1 MKLKVAVLSGGNSSE
16 AEISIKSGRQVVNWM
31 DKEKYDVYPIIVMG
45 TRWTL
50 GDEGGPSI
58 NKTDFSVILEG
69 EKIRF
74 DFAYIIVHGTPG
86 ENGLMSGYFDLL
98 GIPHSTCNTLVSSL
112 TFDKYFCKIALKD
125 INILMAKAILVRK
138 NQIIT
143 PEEIVRHVGLPCF
156 IKPNAGGSSCGT
168 SKAKTLE
175 DIPKALELAFKED
188 NEVIIE
194 EFIIGTEISC
204 GIIKTKK
211 KTYLFPATEIISKNE
226 FFDYEAKYTPGMSEE
241 ITPAR
246 IPEHVAKECHRLSL
260 AIYEF
265 LGCKGIVR
273 VDYIIRDEK
282 LYFLEINT
290 IPGMS
295 EASIIPQQGKVYGI
309 SMTDLLTE
317 VIEDIISQ

>member
-16 AEISIKSGRQVVNWM
+16 AEISIKSGRQVVNWL
-31 DKEKYDVYPIIVMG
+31 DKERFDIYPVIVMG

-50 GDEGGPSI
+50 GDEGGPVI
-58 NKTDFSVILEG
+58 NKTDFSVIIDG
-69 EKIRF
+69 EKIKF

-98 GIPHSTCNTLVSSL
+98 GIPHSTCNTLVSAL
-112 TFDKYFCKIALKD
+112 TFDKYFCKKALLD
-125 INILMAKAILVRK
+125 TEILMAKAILVRK
-138 NQIIT
+138 SQIIT
-143 PEEIVRHVGLPCF
+143 PEEIVSAVGLPCF

-168 SKAKTLE
+168 SKVKTKE
-175 DIPKALELAFKED
+175 EIPAALELAFKED

-194 EFIIGTEISC
+194 EFIKGTEISC

-246 IPEHVAKECHRLSL
+246 ISDSVAKECHRLSL
-260 AIYEF
+260 MIYEF
-265 LGCKGIVR
+265 FGCKGIVR

-295 EASIIPQQGKVYGI
+295 EASIIPKQGSVYGI
-309 SMTDLLTE
+309 TMTQLLTE
-317 VIEDIISQ
+317 IIEDCYPY

>member
-1 MKLKVAVLSGGNSSE
+1 MKLKIAVLSGGNSSE
-16 AEISIKSGRQVVNWM
+16 AEISIKSGRQVANWI
-31 DKEKYDVYPIIVMG
+31 DKEKFAVYPIIIMG

-50 GDEGGPSI
+50 GDEDGPVI
-58 NKTDFSVILEG
+58 NKTDFSVIKNG
-69 EKIRF
+69 EKIKF

-86 ENGLMSGYFDLL
+86 ENGLMSGYFELL

-112 TFDKYFCKIALKD
+112 TFDKYFCKLALRD
-125 INILMAKAILVRK
+125 INILMAKAILVKK
-138 NQIIT
+138 NQKIT
-143 PEEIVRHVGLPCF
+143 PEEIAKAIGLPCF

-168 SKAKTLE
+168 SKVKTIE
-175 DIPKALELAFKED
+175 EIPAALEFAFKED
-188 NEVIIE
+188 SEVIIE
-194 EFIIGTEISC
+194 EFIKGTEISN
-204 GIIKTKK
+204 GVIVTKK
-211 KTYLFPATEIISKNE
+211 KTIVFPITEIVPKNE

-246 IPEHVAKECHRLSL
+246 IPDHVRNECWKLSQK
-260 AIYEF
+260 IYEF

-309 SMTDLLTE
+309 TMTELLTT
-317 VIEDIISQ
+317 VIEDILN

>member
-1 MKLKVAVLSGGNSSE
+1 MKLKIAVLSGGNSSE
-16 AEISIKSGRQVVNWM
+16 AEVSIKSGRQVVNWI
-31 DKEKYDVYPIIVMG
+31 DKEKFEVYPIIIMG

-50 GDEGGPSI
+50 DDEDGPVI
-58 NKTDFSVILEG
+58 NKTDFSVIKNG
-69 EKIRF
+69 EKIKF

-86 ENGLMSGYFDLL
+86 ENGLMSGYFELL

-112 TFDKYFCKIALKD
+112 TFDKYFCKLALRE
-125 INILMAKAILVRK
+125 INMLMAKAILIKK
-138 NQIIT
+138 NQKIT
-143 PEEIVRHVGLPCF
+143 PEEIVKAVGLPCF

-168 SKAKTLE
+168 SKVKTKE
-175 DIPKALELAFKED
+175 EIPAALELAFKED
-188 NEVIIE
+188 NEIIIE
-194 EFIIGTEISC
+194 EFIKGTEVSC
-204 GIIKTKK
+204 GVIKTKK
-211 KTYLFPATEIISKNE
+211 KTFIFPVTEIVPKNE

-246 IPEHVAKECHRLSL
+246 IPEHVAKECQRLSL
-260 AIYEF
+260 AVYEF

-295 EASIIPQQGKVYGI
+295 EASIIPRQVKAYGI
-309 SMTDLLTE
+309 GMTELLTTA
-317 VIEDIISQ
+317 IEDILH